1 MGEGGR
7 KKREKE
13 MERVTKKY
21 LFMVVFANAL
31 SKRLSAHSIMNRA
44 LIKFE
49 AGNFLVLQE
58 SVLIKKSSKFSLS
71 SGPMGCRKHFVPS
84 GILTRINSEN
94 EA

>member
-31 SKRLSAHSIMNRA
+31 SKRLSAHSDYEQSFDKVRSWQFLSAARKRSDKKIVEIFA
-44 LIKFE
+44 FE
-49 AGNFLVLQE
+49 RPYG
-58 SVLIKKSSKFSLS
+58 
-71 SGPMGCRKHFVPS
+71 M
-84 GILTRINSEN
+84 
-94 EA
+94 